1 VDSNPY
7 APPAGDDVEPSAVE
21 EAPARSSAV
30 PLIFGVLS
38 ITFSGVMLCFL
49 LMGTGTYML
58 ARYGSRPPETEAQG
72 REGVRTEVVIVTAY
86 VLVVSGPMAA
96 VLLAVGIGQVR
107 HRRWALGATRLWSGT
122 GLTLLG
128 AHTLYAL
135 LAAKDQRALI
145 PVSVFLALY
154 PLLQLLFFARGQT
167 VAAMRR

>member
-1 VDSNPY
+1 VESNPY
-7 APPAGDDVEPSAVE
+7 APPAGDVEPPPGTD
-21 EAPARSSAV
+21 APARSSAV

-49 LMGTGTYML
+49 LMGAGTYML
-58 ARYGSRPPETEAQG
+58 ARYGAPPKTELQR

-135 LAAKDQRALI
+135 LADKDQRALI
-145 PVSVFLALY
+145 PLSVFLALY
-154 PLLQLLFFARGQT
+154 PLLQLLFFARHQT